1 MNDSNMNRVLASGF
15 LLVVLAEITAF
26 VVNRSWALPIA
37 GVALALFAVELRGHL
52 AGAKPEPP
60 AETPTNDA
68 MESLQRWKGQ
78 TETLVRWADA
88 SRVEWDRHLR
98 PKLAREFLL
107 ATRQKEPAAVAATG
121 QMVFGDL
128 WQWVDP
134 QNVSPAARN
143 EPGPGR
149 VALDEILRRLEQA

>member
-1 MNDSNMNRVLASGF
+1 MNKVLASGF

-37 GVALALFAVELRGHL
+37 GLAMALFAVELRGHL

-68 MESLQRWKGQ
+68 QESLQRWKAQ
-78 TETLVRWADA
+78 TETLVHWADA
-88 SRVEWDRHLR
+88 GRVEWDRHLR

-107 ATRQKEPAAVAATG
+107 ATRQKEPAAIAATG
-121 QMVFGDL
+121 RMVFGDDL

-134 QNVSPAARN
+134 HNVSTAARN

-149 VALDEILRRLEQA
+149 AALDEILRRLELA